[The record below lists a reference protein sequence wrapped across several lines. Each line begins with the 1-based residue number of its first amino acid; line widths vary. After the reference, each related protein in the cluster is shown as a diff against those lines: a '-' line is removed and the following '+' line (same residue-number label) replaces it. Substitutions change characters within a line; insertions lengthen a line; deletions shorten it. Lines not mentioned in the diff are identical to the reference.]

1 MPLDCAD
8 CASTGTDAAVVSAVT
23 VTAVVSAVTATAV
36 VSATRAA
43 LRWRQPVRMSSIL
56 DEYRTIGGGALWR
69 ERRDKGRLRV
79 DGADRAAFLQA
90 LVSNDVSALVADS
103 GLYATYLTPQGRM
116 LADLHIYHRGDALL
130 AVVPAEQA
138 ASLAARLDGLIFSE
152 DARVAD
158 VTSDIAQI
166 LVVGGGAAEAIA
178 AAIGADA
185 SRLGVL
191 PSLAQITTPA
201 GFVARSDEVMVPAF
215 DLFVPAPSRDDVV
228 RALERAGARE
238 APRDLVEALRIEAG
252 RPAFGRDMTT
262 ETIPLEAGLLDR
274 AISTTKGCYVGQEIV
289 IRVLHR
295 GGGRVAR
302 RLVQLVVDDATAVP
316 PVGAGIL
323 VGGEERGRLTSV
335 AFSPRLGRP
344 IALGYVAR
352 AEAEPGTRVLLAFQ
366 GHSLPAEITALAG

>member
-1 MPLDCAD
+1 
-8 CASTGTDAAVVSAVT
+8 
-23 VTAVVSAVTATAV
+23 
-36 VSATRAA
+36 
-43 LRWRQPVRMSSIL
+43 MSSIL
-56 DEYRTIGGGALWR
+56 DEYRTIGSGALWR
-69 ERRDKGRLRV
+69 ERRDKGRLRI

-90 LVSNDVSALVADS
+90 LVSNDVSALAADT

-116 LADLHIYHRGDALL
+116 LADLHVYHRGDTLL

-152 DARVAD
+152 DARVTD
-158 VTSDIAQI
+158 VTREIAQI
-166 LVVGGGAAEAIA
+166 LVVGTRAAAAIA
-178 AAIGADA
+178 AALGADGSRIEADA
-185 SRLGVL
+185 SRIEANASWIDAL
-191 PSLAQITTPA
+191 PSLAQFTTPA
-201 GFVARSDEVMVPAF
+201 GFVARSDVAAVPAF
-215 DLFVPAPSRDDVV
+215 DLFVPAASRDDVV
-228 RALERAGARE
+228 RALESAGARE
-238 APRDLVEALRIEAG
+238 ASRDLVEALRIEAG
-252 RPAFGRDMTT
+252 RPAFGPDMTT
-262 ETIPLEAGLLDR
+262 DTIPLEAGLLDR
-274 AISTTKGCYVGQEIV
+274 AISTTKGCYVGQEII

-302 RLVQLVVDDATAVP
+302 RLVQLVVDDATPMP
-316 PVGAGIL
+316 PVGAGII

>member
-1 MPLDCAD
+1 
-8 CASTGTDAAVVSAVT
+8 
-23 VTAVVSAVTATAV
+23 
-36 VSATRAA
+36 
-43 LRWRQPVRMSSIL
+43 MSSIL

-116 LADLHIYHRGDALL
+116 LADLHVYHRGDALL
-130 AVVPAEQA
+130 VVVPAEQA

-158 VTSDIAQI
+158 VTSEVAQI
-166 LVVGGGAAEAIA
+166 LVVGGGAADAIA

-185 SRLGVL
+185 LAIEADASRINAL
-191 PSLAQITTPA
+191 PSLAQIATPA
-201 GFVARSDEVMVPAF
+201 GFVARSDDVAVPAF
-215 DLFVPAPSRDDVV
+215 DLFVPAASRDDVV

-238 APRDLVEALRIEAG
+238 ASRDLVEALRIEAG
-252 RPAFGRDMTT
+252 RPAFGPDMTT
-262 ETIPLEAGLLDR
+262 DTIPLEAGLLDR

-302 RLVQLVVDDATAVP
+302 RLVQLVVDDATA
-316 PVGAGIL
+316 GAP
-323 VGGEERGRLTSV
+323 GGRGDPCR
-335 AFSPRLGRP
+335 RR
-344 IALGYVAR
+344 
-352 AEAEPGTRVLLAFQ
+352 GTRPADQRGLLAAAWPPDCT
-366 GHSLPAEITALAG
+366 GICRAGPG